1 MGTRASDQSLV
12 RDLAKA
18 NPDKVTPCFG
28 YHPWFAHWIAIEPA
42 TSKEEHY
49 RSLFL
54 GGSPKPESI
63 DALDKL
69 LTCLPEPI
77 SLQSVLS
84 EVRQNLIDFPNAML
98 GEVGIDRAA
107 RIPFMPPSPPPYVE
121 DDGKRELSPFTIPQS
136 HQMAIFE
143 AQLELA
149 VDLKRNVSVHSVKS
163 QQATGELLARMKTKH
178 GSAWNAI
185 SIDLHS
191 CGFSAQS
198 WLEIEKKHA
207 NVYLSLSTVIN
218 SRSPA
223 HRDLIA
229 ACAPHRILAESDY
242 HAIRYLPQQ
251 TWDMVRTIAEVKKWR
266 IEDEWTYTDQDTNVE
281 QWGVVKRLEENW
293 KRFQIADH
301 IPVKRKRDRRQL
313 ELDTDESD
321 SEF

>member
-1 MGTRASDQSLV
+1 MVGKLSHIDRLLCDERFTQYYRIS
-12 RDLAKA
+12 
-18 NPDKVTPCFG
+18 G

-198 WLEIEKKHA
+198 WLEIEVR
-207 NVYLSLSTVIN
+207 NNDLTLPLLIETNMTSSYR
-218 SRSPA
+218 RSMLMSIYPSP
-223 HRDLIA
+223 R
-229 ACAPHRILAESDY
+229 
-242 HAIRYLPQQ
+242 
-251 TWDMVRTIAEVKKWR
+251 
-266 IEDEWTYTDQDTNVE
+266 
-281 QWGVVKRLEENW
+281 
-293 KRFQIADH
+293 
-301 IPVKRKRDRRQL
+301 
-313 ELDTDESD
+313 
-321 SEF
+321 

>member
-1 MGTRASDQSLV
+1 M
-12 RDLAKA
+12 
-18 NPDKVTPCFG
+18 
-28 YHPWFAHWIAIEPA
+28 
-42 TSKEEHY
+42 
-49 RSLFL
+49 
-54 GGSPKPESI
+54 
-63 DALDKL
+63 
-69 LTCLPEPI
+69 
-77 SLQSVLS
+77 
-84 EVRQNLIDFPNAML
+84 
-98 GEVGIDRAA
+98 
-107 RIPFMPPSPPPYVE
+107 
-121 DDGKRELSPFTIPQS
+121 
-136 HQMAIFE
+136 
-143 AQLELA
+143 
-149 VDLKRNVSVHSVKS
+149 
-163 QQATGELLARMKTKH
+163 
-178 GSAWNAI
+178 
-185 SIDLHS
+185 
-191 CGFSAQS
+191 
-198 WLEIEKKHA
+198 
-207 NVYLSLSTVIN
+207 IN